1 MIKTVIFDVD
11 GTLTDT
17 ERLGMAAWTQAAGDL
32 GLELP
37 METLKNFIGR
47 NLADV
52 LGLLSDLYGN
62 DEDGPRLWQRHREIR
77 SVMEETDLVLKT
89 GAAECID
96 ELIAAG
102 YYVSVA
108 TSARRV
114 TAEANLA
121 HVGLL
126 DKFACLTC
134 GDEVEHGKPDPEIYL
149 LACERAGVA
158 PAECVVVEDSR
169 NGCLA
174 GIAAGAHVVAVPDI
188 VALPD
193 EVVDGC
199 DAVLGTLL
207 ELPAAVAK
215 LA

>member
-1 MIKTVIFDVD
+1 MIKAVIFDVD
-11 GTLTDT
+11 GTLVDT
-17 ERLGMAAWTQAAGDL
+17 ERLGMAAWTQAAKDL

-37 METLKNFIGR
+37 QETLKNFIGR
-47 NLADV
+47 NLAGV
-52 LGLLSDLYGN
+52 LGLLSDLYDN
-62 DEDGPRLWQRHREIR
+62 EEDGPRLWERHREIR
-77 SVMEETDLVLKT
+77 SVMEETDLVLKA

-96 ELIAAG
+96 ELNTAG
-102 YYVSVA
+102 HYVSVA

-114 TAEANLA
+114 TAETNLA
-121 HVGLL
+121 RVGLL
-126 DKFACLTC
+126 DKFKAVTC

-149 LACERAGVA
+149 LACERAGVD
-158 PAECVVVEDSR
+158 PDECVVVEDSR
-169 NGCLA
+169 NGCLS

-188 VALPD
+188 VPLPA

-199 DAVLGTLL
+199 DAVLGTLH